1 MYRIAEE
8 QLHNILDDKQFI
20 KQFALLL
27 SLIIAISLYLI
38 YYSINRVDHISIAN
52 IKSSAQAPLSLG
64 EVERSVNGNTISL
77 EVLEDTFTDLAEMD
91 LRELQLAQIAS
102 QKADIKRETA
112 TVDST
117 AHNSKAKRSVIEIT
131 SVPINSIN
139 SKRAKP
145 KSLKY
150 LRKKFYASNDVK
162 YAFAI
167 AERFLE
173 MKKYKEALKWSL
185 IANEL
190 APESDRSWLLFAKT
204 KLKMGKK
211 QDAINILQA
220 YLKTYDSSKVSRF
233 LKKIVSKS

>member
-1 MYRIAEE
+1 MYRMTEE
-8 QLHNILDDKQFI
+8 QSHTILEDKQFI

-38 YYSINRVDHISIAN
+38 YYSVYRVDHISIAN

-102 QKADIKRETA
+102 QKADVNREMA
-112 TVDST
+112 TVNST

-131 SVPINSIN
+131 SVPIS

-204 KLKMGKK
+204 KLKMGKR

-220 YLKTYDSSKVSRF
+220 YLKTYDSNKVSRF

>member
-1 MYRIAEE
+1 MYRMTEE
-8 QLHNILDDKQFI
+8 QFHTILEDKQFI

-38 YYSINRVDHISIAN
+38 YYSVYRVDHVSIAN

-64 EVERSVNGNTISL
+64 EAERSVNGNTISL

-91 LRELQLAQIAS
+91 LRELQLAQIEA
-102 QKADIKRETA
+102 QKAGAKRETA
-112 TVDST
+112 TAIVTSPVQK
-117 AHNSKAKRSVIEIT
+117 SKVKRSVIEIT
-131 SVPINSIN
+131 SVPVS
-139 SKRAKP
+139 SKKAKP

-167 AERFLE
+167 AERFLQ
-173 MKKYKEALKWSL
+173 MRKYQEALKWSL

-190 APESDRSWLLFAKT
+190 APQSDRSWILFAKT
-204 KLKMGKK
+204 KLKMGKR